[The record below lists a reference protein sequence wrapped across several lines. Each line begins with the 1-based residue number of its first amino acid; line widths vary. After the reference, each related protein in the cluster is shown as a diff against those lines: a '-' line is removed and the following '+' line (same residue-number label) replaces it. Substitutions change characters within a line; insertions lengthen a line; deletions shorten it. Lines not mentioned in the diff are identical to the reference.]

1 MIGQP
6 RPLSV
11 ETAAEAA
18 VAVFALAGIAIRSF
32 RSQFTLFRFQVF
44 RSLNFSAAAFY
55 NFLVGALL
63 FTTIVFLPA
72 LSEGPLGYDATH
84 AGFALSPRG
93 IATMATILARHSL
106 LHTAD
111 PRALLAT

>member
-32 RSQFTLFRFQVF
+32 RSQFTLFRFQGF

-55 NFLVGALL
+55 NFLVGALF

-72 LSEGPLGYDATH
+72 LSECPLRYDATH
-84 AGFALSPRG
+84 AGVALSPRG
-93 IATMATILARHSL
+93 LAALATMLPVHSL
-106 LHTAD
+106 I
-111 PRALLAT
+111 